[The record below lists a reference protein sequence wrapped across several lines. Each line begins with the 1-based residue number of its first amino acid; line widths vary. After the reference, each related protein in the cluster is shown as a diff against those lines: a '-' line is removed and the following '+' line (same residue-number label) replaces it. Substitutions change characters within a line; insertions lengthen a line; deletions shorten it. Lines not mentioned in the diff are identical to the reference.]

1 MSTLLILLQ
10 ARERLPAPA
19 GSNASGATEF
29 TDFDWVLLPANGTAP
44 TQGRCAAQALPAAQ
58 QLVLVPADLQTAFHR
73 TPLPR
78 TAPGRWRA
86 ALVGLLEEQLLQ
98 DPEELHLALQP
109 QAAGGQEVWV
119 CVTPRA
125 PLAAALAELD
135 AAQRFVDRIAPL
147 HWPADSVRGHVSLD
161 EHGTPVLRWQHPDG
175 VGCLPLRGS
184 FARER
189 LAPLL
194 QNGHWTAQAE
204 VADEAQRLL
213 GVNVQ
218 VQSAAEHSAQ
228 ALLSPWN
235 LRQFELAGRPQGWR
249 WLQQLGHRLMQ
260 PEWRMARFGV
270 AALLG
275 LQLVGLNALA
285 WQQRQQLSERRLA
298 VEQTLTTAFP
308 QVRAVLDAPVQ
319 MQRELARLR
328 AAAGRPDDS
337 DLDPMLAALAAA
349 WPADRAPLDALSYE
363 PGLLSFGASDWS
375 EPHLE
380 QLRQSLGAAWTLQP
394 DQGRMTLRRSKA
406 PAP

>member
-19 GSNASGATEF
+19 GSLAPAAFGAAE
-29 TDFDWVLLPANGTAP
+29 FDWVLLPSNGVAP

-58 QLVLVPADLQTAFHR
+58 QLVLVPADLQIAFHR
-73 TPLPR
+73 TQLPR

-98 DPEELHLALQP
+98 DPEDLHLALQP
-109 QAAGGQEVWV
+109 QAVAGQEVWV

-125 PLAAALAELD
+125 PLVAALAELE

-147 HWPADSVRGHVSLD
+147 HWPDETVRGHVSLD
-161 EHGTPVLRWQHPDG
+161 EQGASMLRWQHADG
-175 VGCLPLRGS
+175 VGCLPLRGG

-189 LAPLL
+189 LSPQL
-194 QNGHWTAQAE
+194 QAGRWTAQAE
-204 VADEAQRLL
+204 GAGEAQRVL
-213 GVNVQ
+213 GVDVQ
-218 VQSAAEHSAQ
+218 VKSLAEHAQQ
-228 ALLSPWN
+228 ALNSPWN

-249 WLQQLGHRLMQ
+249 SLQQLGHRFMQ
-260 PEWRMARFGV
+260 PEWRAARLGV

-285 WQQRQQLSERRLA
+285 WQQRQQLDQRRQA

-308 QVRAVLDAPVQ
+308 HVRAVLDAPVQ

-337 DLDPMLAALAAA
+337 DLDPMLAALATA
-349 WPADRAPLDALSYE
+349 WPADRAPLEALNYE
-363 PGLLSFGASDWS
+363 PGLLSFGANDWT
-375 EPHLE
+375 EPQLE
-380 QLRQSLGAAWTLQP
+380 QLRQGLGAGWTLQP